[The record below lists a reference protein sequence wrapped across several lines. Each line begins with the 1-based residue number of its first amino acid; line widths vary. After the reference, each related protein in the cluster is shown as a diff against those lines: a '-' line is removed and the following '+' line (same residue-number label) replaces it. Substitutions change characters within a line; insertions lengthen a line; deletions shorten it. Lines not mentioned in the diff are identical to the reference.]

1 MVVARAPVVA
11 EVAQES
17 VRAEVHQASDRGR
30 VLVGDAAKHRQHLRL
45 LGPGLLEVEPLEERA
60 EDGQMAAHVRGA
72 QQAVV
77 ELERE
82 RGEGAL
88 ANVEERVTELLRQRL
103 ERRPGRA
110 VVRHGH
116 LSRGALARCP
126 LSR

>member
-1 MVVARAPVVA
+1 
-11 EVAQES
+11 
-17 VRAEVHQASDRGR
+17 
-30 VLVGDAAKHRQHLRL
+30 
-45 LGPGLLEVEPLEERA
+45 
-60 EDGQMAAHVRGA
+60 MAAHVRGA

-88 ANVEERVTELLRQRL
+88 ANVEERVTELLRKRL

-110 VVRHGH
+110 VVRHGV